1 MVQFCGCTRIRFV
14 LKPSFRR
21 SAFYHRLSD
30 SWGGEHFCCRETWSA
45 WSHEL
50 RTFILW
56 GGLLLAAR
64 LALGTV
70 EEACNCSTVVAFSDF
85 QAAPALQTCCLNFT
99 GTEIRSLD
107 WSLFGG
113 VTGLREIYLS
123 HCGVLDIVN
132 APGVPVML
140 EILHLDHNRLEKLPE
155 SFLEDAPR
163 LRVLRLDGNK
173 LHKLPK
179 SFLRAS
185 TQIQEVNLGFNDLA
199 SLPSSVFKPS
209 LIRLGLS
216 NNSWDCT
223 CTLFSDL
230 EKYPREPPSG
240 DMQGSVVVCS
250 TPERYRSMDIRDIG
264 KKELCRA
271 HSLTA
276 LFICLPLVVILA
288 LVAWCFCRQKRK
300 TGSALSRSPECHLAT
315 AERNGA
321 KGLAEHHHYIQCRRE
336 RRALPSAAVR
346 SATWPQR
353 RGTVPRGWQS
363 ITTTSSP
370 STALLGSNR
379 DLYEEVEIKLGALD
393 DSLVLVN
400 DGSLDQETG
409 PEGAPP
415 VAAAADELAG
425 SELEAET
432 VSVTDVLK
440 DSVDREKLYMS
451 QAVDYYNLVP
461 AIELEDSDPQEY
473 ENIDLH

>member
-1 MVQFCGCTRIRFV
+1 MGPAAGGHELWAFV
-14 LKPSFRR
+14 L
-21 SAFYHRLSD
+21 
-30 SWGGEHFCCRETWSA
+30 C
-45 WSHEL
+45 
-50 RTFILW
+50 

-64 LALGTV
+64 LALGAM
-70 EEACNCSTVVAFSDF
+70 EEACNCSTAVAFSDF

-99 GTEIRSLD
+99 GTAIDSLD

-113 VTGLREIYLS
+113 VTGLRELYLS

-132 APGVPVML
+132 APGAPATL
-140 EILHLDHNRLEKLPE
+140 EILYLDHNRLEKLPE

-163 LRVLRLDGNK
+163 LRVLRLDSNK
-173 LHKLPK
+173 LQELPK

-185 TQIQEVNLGFNDLA
+185 TQIQEINLGFNDLA
-199 SLPSSVFKPS
+199 SLPSGVFKPS
-209 LIRLGLS
+209 LARLGLS

-223 CTLFSDL
+223 CALFGNL
-230 EKYPREPPSG
+230 EKYPRE
-240 DMQGSVVVCS
+240 QGPAVVCS
-250 TPERYRSMDIRDIG
+250 TPERYHGMDVRDIR
-264 KKELCRA
+264 KQELCRA
-271 HSLTA
+271 HGLTA

-288 LVAWCFCRQKRK
+288 LVAWCFCRQKGK
-300 TGSALSRSPECHLAT
+300 TGYALRRRPECHLAT
-315 AERNGA
+315 VERNGA
-321 KGLAEHHHYIQCRRE
+321 KGPAEHHRYIQRE
-336 RRALPSAAVR
+336 LPAAPTESEKNMLLR
-346 SATWPQR
+346 DQ
-353 RGTVPRGWQS
+353 
-363 ITTTSSP
+363 ILLKP

-379 DLYEEVEIKLGALD
+379 DLYEEVEIKLGAMD

-415 VAAAADELAG
+415 APAAEELAG
-425 SELEAET
+425 SDPEAET

-461 AIELEDSDPQEY
+461 AIELEDSDHQEY

>member
-1 MVQFCGCTRIRFV
+1 MG
-14 LKPSFRR
+14 P
-21 SAFYHRLSD
+21 AA
-30 SWGGEHFCCRETWSA
+30 GG
-45 WSHEL
+45 HEL
-50 RTFILW
+50 WTFILW

-70 EEACNCSTVVAFSDF
+70 EEACNCSTVMAFSDF

-99 GTEIRSLD
+99 WIEIRSLD

-123 HCGVLDIVN
+123 HCGILDIVN
-132 APGVPVML
+132 APGAPIML

-163 LRVLRLDGNK
+163 LRVLRLDSNK

-185 TQIQEVNLGFNDLA
+185 TQIQEVNLGFNELA

-209 LIRLGLS
+209 LTKLGLS

-240 DMQGSVVVCS
+240 DMQGSVMVCS

-300 TGSALSRSPECHLAT
+300 TGYGLSCSPECHLAT
-315 AERNGA
+315 TERNGG
-321 KGLAEHHHYIQCRRE
+321 KGLAEHHHYIQCE
-336 RRALPSAAVR
+336 LPTAPTESEKNMLLR
-346 SATWPQR
+346 NQ
-353 RGTVPRGWQS
+353 
-363 ITTTSSP
+363 ILLKP

-400 DGSLDQETG
+400 DGSLDLETG

-415 VAAAADELAG
+415 VVAAAEELAG

-461 AIELEDSDPQEY
+461 AIELEDSDHQEY
-473 ENIDLH
+473 ENVDLH

>member
-1 MVQFCGCTRIRFV
+1 MG
-14 LKPSFRR
+14 P
-21 SAFYHRLSD
+21 AA
-30 SWGGEHFCCRETWSA
+30 GG
-45 WSHEL
+45 HEL
-50 RTFILW
+50 WTFILW
-56 GGLLLAAR
+56 GGLLLATR

-70 EEACNCSTVVAFSDF
+70 EKTCNCSTVVAFSDF

-99 GTEIRSLD
+99 RTEILSLD

-113 VTGLREIYLS
+113 VTGLRELYLS
-123 HCGVLDIVN
+123 HCSVLDIVN

-140 EILHLDHNRLEKLPE
+140 EILHLDHNQLEKLPE

-163 LRVLRLDGNK
+163 LRILRLDGNK

-209 LIRLGLS
+209 LTRLGLS

-321 KGLAEHHHYIQCRRE
+321 KGLADHHHYIQCE
-336 RRALPSAAVR
+336 LPTAPTESEKNMLLR
-346 SATWPQR
+346 NQ
-353 RGTVPRGWQS
+353 
-363 ITTTSSP
+363 ILLKP

-409 PEGAPP
+409 PEGVPP

-461 AIELEDSDPQEY
+461 AIELEDSDHQEY

>member
-1 MVQFCGCTRIRFV
+1 MG
-14 LKPSFRR
+14 P
-21 SAFYHRLSD
+21 AA
-30 SWGGEHFCCRETWSA
+30 GGRELWA
-45 WSHEL
+45 
-50 RTFILW
+50 FILW
-56 GGLLLAAR
+56 AWLLLATR
-64 LALGTV
+64 FALGTV
-70 EEACNCSTVVAFSDF
+70 EEACNCSTPMAFSEL

-99 GTEIRSLD
+99 GTEIDSLD

-113 VTGLREIYLS
+113 VTGLRELYLS

-132 APGVPVML
+132 ASAAPVML
-140 EILHLDHNRLEKLPE
+140 EILHLDHNQLEKLPE

-163 LRVLRLDGNK
+163 LRVLRLDSNK
-173 LHKLPK
+173 LRKLPK

-185 TQIQEVNLGFNDLA
+185 TQIQEINLGFNDLA
-199 SLPSSVFKPS
+199 SLPSGVFKPS
-209 LIRLGLS
+209 LTRLSLT

-223 CTLFSDL
+223 CALFGGL
-230 EKYPREPPSG
+230 EKYPREPSSG
-240 DMQGSVVVCS
+240 AMQGPAVVCS
-250 TPERYRSMDIRDIG
+250 TPERYRSMDIRDIR
-264 KKELCRA
+264 KQELCRA

-300 TGSALSRSPECHLAT
+300 TGYTLSRRPECHLAT
-315 AERNGA
+315 VERNGA
-321 KGLAEHHHYIQCRRE
+321 KGLAEPHHYIQCE
-336 RRALPSAAVR
+336 LPTAPTESEKNMLLR
-346 SATWPQR
+346 NQ
-353 RGTVPRGWQS
+353 
-363 ITTTSSP
+363 ILLKP

-393 DSLVLVN
+393 NSFVLVN
-400 DGSLDQETG
+400 QGSLSQETG

-415 VAAAADELAG
+415 VAAAAQELGG
-425 SELEAET
+425 SDPEAET

-461 AIELEDSDPQEY
+461 AIELEDSDHQEY